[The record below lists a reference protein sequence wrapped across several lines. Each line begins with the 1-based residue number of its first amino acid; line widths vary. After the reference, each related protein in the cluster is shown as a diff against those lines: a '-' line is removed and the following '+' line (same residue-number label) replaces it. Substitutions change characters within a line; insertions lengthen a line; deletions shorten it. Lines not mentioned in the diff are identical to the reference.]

1 MGKTLRSVEK
11 IGMEFSIHYFRSKIA
26 ICGSDD
32 ANIYL
37 DGLRTSDSFE
47 FPFLHDPQEPNLRSG

>member
-1 MGKTLRSVEK
+1 
-11 IGMEFSIHYFRSKIA
+11 MEFSIHYFRSKIA

-47 FPFLHDPQEPNLRSG
+47 FPFLQDPQEPNLRSG